1 MQPFPV
7 VETQNT
13 TEVLGSLYL
22 SSTNSTYKLSPD
34 MVISIAQGKENYQT
48 NIESETI
55 KSTIKQIHDH

>member
-1 MQPFPV
+1 
-7 VETQNT
+7 
-13 TEVLGSLYL
+13 
-22 SSTNSTYKLSPD
+22 